1 MKEKCKKMLSLV
13 LAGILAVSGGSVQA
27 AERTSRGASMEE
39 GLSYDASEFR
49 GTSFNGTNVF
59 SVSESDA
66 NLLKENL
73 RSAIGV
79 DISITFKPTSFPKNY
94 INLLEIYDKDNNSNS
109 ESGKN
114 SSIAVIVGTNG
125 TVYVMS
131 GSSQG
136 STDWAIPT
144 GQRLSANASYT
155 LNLSISG
162 TGASCSWDN
171 GNEWAA
177 TDATAKGTKD
187 FFRAF
192 FGETSTNYRDWRTE
206 IDAVTIGGLSGNSYQ
221 KHTNFGNLNGEVTA
235 VTVSGVSERGDATGM
250 FAADKYDNTWL
261 FGGGVET
268 QGRFEEVGGVRN
280 FIGQF
285 EEYVRWV
292 KRVDGVVLGMQR
304 YTMNAGKS
312 GQDAQAF
319 ASELDSHI
327 SRLDP
332 MAVSYLVG
340 PEDYLR
346 GAEGIEDFKGALTSI
361 ILKALAMKYNEG
373 FAVIQLPHA
382 VKDAE
387 TAENVSLY
395 AAAAREVVQ
404 TASPENRRR
413 IILVDHLS
421 RTDTDNFKNTMLTE
435 DGLLNAAGHYEIAKQ
450 FSEDVY
456 GQTAGFPTIQ
466 DWRQTEAPDTWL
478 SQAPGV
484 AASSDSL
491 KVTIPQEVPGTGW
504 RYILEIDG
512 MEISGLAFGNPFT
525 ISELPKGK
533 EYTLTVRTQDGTV
546 QFVPV
551 AGEIEEGNQAAAAET
566 ERTELQEAIRAKADD
581 KTTPLTWLFMGDSI
595 THAAQH
601 TGGHDGI
608 AQLFE
613 KYVKEDLGR
622 VDDIVINTAVS
633 GATAARTLEHIEQ
646 RMTKYCPD
654 IVSIMLGTNDA
665 INDTYQAQ
673 LKQIAAKIRE
683 VNPDALIIFRSPTP
697 GTGNWGTKI
706 PGATGSVARMRDVA
720 KEDGKILFID
730 QWTKWQEEIDVYPYL
745 MNSAH
750 YFGDGTVHP
759 GAAGQ
764 ARMTRQFIRECGLN
778 TNTRIANLEYQFAYE
793 DVAKDVA
800 PIYMLGENSIVLSKE
815 NLQELYSEGTLGDV
829 CLTATEK
836 TSGRTYSIEGDGE
849 ELKLDGLPTDRIY
862 QVEVRALVTGNTA
875 KRVKFETQ
883 NVELKKGQV
892 QEFVLTL
899 SNRKLRETAVGT
911 EAGSFGI
918 KGKVPEGT
926 CTYMFVDGEGAQDN
940 DYFEITGTA
949 LKVKKALNANRAYSI
964 RVRAEIGE
972 HAAEGA
978 FIIQT
983 MPMLKSVRAAAKNSF
998 DTDKMALDLDL
1009 SDVVFDGTN
1018 IVDLGDAN
1026 DSRYMGGAYIRA
1038 MQNLRERTTGG
1049 TIVYRFKTTQTV
1061 GTTVWGAGGSNT
1073 AAQSSDM
1080 VYGLAANGKF
1090 RASFRT
1096 ETSGLR
1102 GELGSAINDGAWH
1115 TVAMSFDTTRE
1126 DYQGQIRV
1134 SIDGGSDIMVPGWW
1148 RDGWQ
1153 SWFNKTDSD
1162 ITSFVVGGGKYKN
1175 FAYGMTNGFSGQVS
1189 FITITDDVYT
1199 EEELMALSGDRTEN
1213 TMPGEMSISGKQP
1226 ITIQD
1231 DGNIS
1236 LPSDACMNAEIKWD
1250 EEEETAEIILTPN
1263 GNAVIDMDGIDIS
1276 VVNAAKLGFDEKAT
1290 AIEFIEGKVVI
1301 RLVKKAN
1308 QEVKELQDELSGY
1321 VSQYADKIQKDG
1333 GKYTEESW
1341 SQFVQAYNAMK
1352 RAIEEDEKDAELL
1365 KGYKNV
1371 FLAAEQGL
1379 VLKEPDPGSY
1389 PDKPDPDKPDPDKPN
1404 PVPDPN
1410 PRPVPPGSTP
1420 GYSDIREG
1428 NIYES
1433 KGYLYKVTSLLKRT
1447 VTVVGMKGSF
1457 TKLVVPDTVIF
1468 ENVKYKVTEI
1478 GASAFKNN
1486 KKATS
1491 ITVGKNVLKIGNNA
1505 FAGCKK
1511 VRKAVLK
1518 STVLKQLEGK
1528 VFYNCK
1534 KLKSIVIKSTKLKK
1548 AGKNAFKGI
1557 YKKAVIK
1564 VPKKKYKAYTKLLKK
1579 KGQGKSVKIKK

>member
-1 MKEKCKKMLSLV
+1 MKGKKCKRILSLV
-13 LAGILAVSGGSVQA
+13 LAGVLAVTGAGISGGRVQA
-27 AERTSRGASMEE
+27 AERVSRGASMEE
-39 GLSYDASEFR
+39 GLSYGASDFS

-79 DISITFKPTSFPKNY
+79 DISITFKPTSLPKNF
-94 INLLEIYDKDNNSNS
+94 INLLEIYDKDNNSSS

-114 SSIAVIVGTNG
+114 SSIAVIVSKSG

-131 GSSQG
+131 GSMQG
-136 STDWAIPT
+136 STDWAIAT
-144 GQRLSANASYT
+144 GQNLSVNTSYT

-162 TGASCSWDN
+162 TGARCSWGS
-171 GNEWAA
+171 GNEWSAPSG
-177 TDATAKGTKD
+177 TTKGTKD
-187 FFRAF
+187 FFGAF
-192 FGETSTNYRDWRTE
+192 FGGTSANYTDWRTE
-206 IDAVTIGGLSGNSYQ
+206 IDAVAIGGLSADSYH

-304 YTMNAGKS
+304 YTINAGKT
-312 GQDAQAF
+312 GQDAAAF
-319 ASELDSHI
+319 AAKLDSHI
-327 SRLDP
+327 SKLDP

-340 PEDYLR
+340 PEDYCK
-346 GAEGIEDFKGALTSI
+346 GAEGIEAFKSALTQI
-361 ILKALAMKYNEG
+361 ITKALALKHNEG

-387 TAENVSLY
+387 AAANVSLY
-395 AAAAREVVQ
+395 AAAAREAVQ

-413 IILVDHLS
+413 IIMVDHLS
-421 RTDTDNFKNTMLTE
+421 RTNTDDFKNTMLTE

-450 FSEDVY
+450 FSADVY
-456 GQTAGFPTIQ
+456 GQTAGFPTLQ
-466 DWRQTEAPDTWL
+466 DWSQTEAPDTWL
-478 SQAPGV
+478 SQMPGV
-484 AASSDSL
+484 AASADSL
-491 KVTIPQEVPGTGW
+491 EVTIPQGIAGTEW
-504 RYILEIDG
+504 KYILEIDG
-512 MEISGLAFGNPFT
+512 MEISGLASGNPFT
-525 ISELPKGK
+525 IRELPREK
-533 EYTLTVRTQDGTV
+533 EYTLTVRTQDGTA
-546 QFVPV
+546 QLAPV
-551 AGEIEEGNQAAAAET
+551 AGRIVEGNQAAAAET
-566 ERTELQEAIRAKADD
+566 ERTGLQAAIRAKADD

-622 VDDIVINTAVS
+622 VDDIVVNTAVS

-673 LKQIAAKIRE
+673 LKQIVAKIRE
-683 VNPDALIIFRSPTP
+683 VNPAALIIFRSPTP
-697 GTGNWGTKI
+697 GTGNWGTKL
-706 PGATGSVARMRDVA
+706 PGETGSVARMRAVA
-720 KEDGKILFID
+720 EEDGNILFID
-730 QWTKWQEEIDVYPYL
+730 QWTGWQEEIDVYPYL
-745 MNSAH
+745 MNRAH

-759 GAAGQ
+759 GAAGH
-764 ARMTRQFIRECGLN
+764 ARMTRQFIRECGLD

-793 DVAKDVA
+793 DVAKDAA
-800 PIYMLGENSIVLSKE
+800 PIYMLGENSIMLDKE
-815 NLQELYSEGTLGDV
+815 ELQKLYGEGTLGDV
-829 CLTATEK
+829 RLTAAEK
-836 TSGRTYSIEGDGE
+836 ISGKTYSIEGKGE
-849 ELKLDGLPTDRIY
+849 EIKLDGLPTDRMY
-862 QVEVRALVTGNTA
+862 HVEVSALVKGNTA
-875 KRVKFETQ
+875 KRVNFATQ
-883 NVELKKGQV
+883 DVELKKGQV
-892 QEFVLTL
+892 QNFVVTL
-899 SNRKLRETAVGT
+899 SNRKLRETAAGT
-911 EAGSFGI
+911 EVGNFEI

-926 CTYMFVDGEGAQDN
+926 CTYMFVDGNGAEDN
-940 DYFEITGTA
+940 NYFEIADTT

-964 RVRAEIGE
+964 RVRGQNGE
-972 HAAEGA
+972 HAAEGV
-978 FIIQT
+978 FVIQT
-983 MPMLKSVRAAAKNSF
+983 MPTLKSVRMAAKNSF
-998 DTDKMALDLDL
+998 ETDKMALDLDL
-1009 SDVVFDGTN
+1009 SDVIFDGTN
-1018 IVDLGDAN
+1018 VVDLGDAN
-1026 DSRYMGGAYIRA
+1026 DSRYMGGAYIRV
-1038 MQNLRERTTGG
+1038 MQNLREHTTGG
-1049 TIVYRFKTTQTV
+1049 TIIYRFKTTQTV
-1061 GTTVWGAGGSNT
+1061 GTTIWGAGGNNT

-1102 GELGSAINDGAWH
+1102 GELGSAVNDGAWH

-1134 SIDGGSDIMVPGWW
+1134 SIDGGSDIMMPEWW

-1162 ITSFVVGGGKYKN
+1162 ITSFVVGGGKYTG
-1175 FAYGMTNGFSGQVS
+1175 FAYGMTNAFNGQVS
-1189 FITITDDVYT
+1189 FITITDDVCT

-1213 TMPGEMSISGKQP
+1213 TMPGDMSISGKQP

-1231 DGNIS
+1231 DGKVS
-1236 LPSDACMNAEIKWD
+1236 LPSDACMNAEMKWD
-1250 EEEETAEIILTPN
+1250 EKGETAEIILTPN
-1263 GNAVIDMDGIDIS
+1263 GNAVIDAEAIDIS

-1290 AIEFIEGKVVI
+1290 VIEFIEGKVVI
-1301 RLVKKAN
+1301 KLTKKVS
-1308 QEVKELQDELSGY
+1308 QEAKELQDELSGY
-1321 VSQYADKIQKDG
+1321 VSQYADKIQKDSE
-1333 GKYTEESW
+1333 KYTEESW
-1341 SQFVQAYNAMK
+1341 SKFVQAYNVMK
-1352 RAIEEDEKDAELL
+1352 RAVEEDEKDTELL
-1365 KGYKNV
+1365 KEYRKV
-1371 FLAAEQGL
+1371 FLEAEQGL
-1379 VLKEPDPGSY
+1379 VLREPDPGPN
-1389 PDKPDPDKPDPDKPN
+1389 PDNPNPDNPNPGPKPN
-1404 PVPDPN
+1404 PG
-1410 PRPVPPGSTP
+1410 PVPEPTP
-1420 GYSDIREG
+1420 GHNDIREG

-1433 KGYLYKVTSLLKRT
+1433 KGYLYKVTSLSKRT
-1447 VTVVGMKGSF
+1447 VAAVGMKGSF
-1457 TKLVVPDTVIF
+1457 TKIVVPDTVAF
-1468 ENVKYKVTEI
+1468 ESGTYKVTGI
-1478 GASAFKNN
+1478 GALAFKNN
-1486 KKATS
+1486 KKAVS
-1491 ITVGKNVLKIGNNA
+1491 ITVGKNVVKIGSNA

-1511 VRKAVLK
+1511 LRKAVLN
-1518 STVLKQLEGK
+1518 STALKQLGGK
-1528 VFYNCK
+1528 AFYNCK
-1534 KLKSIVIKSTKLKK
+1534 KLKSIVIKSARLKK

-1579 KGQGKSVKIKK
+1579 KGQGKGVKIKK